1 MKKSKNFYR
10 SEFMMNI
17 LQESYKKIMK
27 IQLCLQNTKV
37 HYLIVKKKV
46 NVCCITVKFILL
58 VPEGRKA
65 TE

>member
-1 MKKSKNFYR
+1 MSG
-10 SEFMMNI
+10 

-37 HYLIVKKKV
+37 HYLIVEQKV
-46 NVCCITVKFILL
+46 NVCCITVKLILL
-58 VPEGRKA
+58 VPEGRKT

>member
-1 MKKSKNFYR
+1 MSV
-10 SEFMMNI
+10 

-37 HYLIVKKKV
+37 HYLIVEQKV

-58 VPEGRKA
+58 VPEGRKT